1 MKELLKNNIDLL
13 DIIFMM
19 VSLIIAVFIPFKLF
33 LFSYAVLGPLHYL
46 TEINWLREKNFFM
59 LSDRK
64 FAVVFT
70 LVAIMISL
78 SPSIN
83 HFEINLYPSV
93 QSFVDFIARY
103 ESAFLI
109 GSFLFAIGLLFYTNA
124 KTLIVLL
131 ISVSILSFLLTNYSP
146 SRLIYVA
153 LFVPTLI
160 HVYVFTLLF
169 ILYGSIKSKSRT
181 GVGSVFVLG
190 TVPFVIMYLPV
201 EIVEI
206 AQPSKETLNTF
217 IQSSFATVSGSL
229 AKSFGALEDGQF
241 NLLSEMALRIQIFI
255 AFAYTYHYLNWFS
268 KTSIIGWSKSLS
280 KQKMTWILIIY
291 AFSLGIFYYD
301 YKTGLVA
308 LFFLSFLHVLL
319 EFPLNVLSIKG
330 VFSEVLEKIKA

>member
-1 MKELLKNNIDLL
+1 
-13 DIIFMM
+13 
-19 VSLIIAVFIPFKLF
+19 
-33 LFSYAVLGPLHYL
+33 
-46 TEINWLREKNFFM
+46 M

-83 HFEINLYPSV
+83 HFEINLFPSV

-181 GVGSVFVLG
+181 GIVSVFFLAA
-190 TVPFVIMYLPV
+190 VPFVIMYLPIDLV
-201 EIVEI
+201 KIV
-206 AQPSKETLNTF
+206 QPSNETLNTF
-217 IQSSFATVSGSL
+217 IQSSFATISGSL
-229 AKSFGALEDGQF
+229 AKLFGALEDGQF
-241 NLLSEMALRIQIFI
+241 NLLSEMALRIQVFI

-280 KQKMTWILIIY
+280 KQKLTWIVIIY
-291 AFSLGIFYYD
+291 GFSLGIFFYD
-301 YKTGLVA
+301 YKTGLIA

>member
-1 MKELLKNNIDLL
+1 
-13 DIIFMM
+13 
-19 VSLIIAVFIPFKLF
+19 
-33 LFSYAVLGPLHYL
+33 
-46 TEINWLREKNFFM
+46 M

-83 HFEINLYPSV
+83 HFEINLFPSV

-206 AQPSKETLNTF
+206 VEIAQPSKETLNTF

-229 AKSFGALEDGQF
+229 AKSFRALEDGQF

-280 KQKMTWILIIY
+280 KQKMT
-291 AFSLGIFYYD
+291 
-301 YKTGLVA
+301 
-308 LFFLSFLHVLL
+308 
-319 EFPLNVLSIKG
+319 
-330 VFSEVLEKIKA
+330 